1 VDEGE
6 EIREGPG
13 EAEIGAQQPSLVFSW
28 LVLAGLALLVVAGL
42 LFLAM
47 RTAG

>member
-1 VDEGE
+1 MDEGD

-13 EAEIGAQQPSLVFSW
+13 EAQIGAQQPSVLLSW
-28 LVLAGLALLVVAGL
+28 LILAGLALLVVAGL